1 MLRLEKLRLLS
12 VTHGAVREGNTSL
25 PLEVLKIFVN
35 KQQGQILVP
44 PSSEGGDDAE
54 QSNAASK
61 TTVSSDEVLTQKVV
75 SKGKVP
81 LSPT

>member
-1 MLRLEKLRLLS
+1 MNAGYE
-12 VTHGAVREGNTSL
+12 EIEE
-25 PLEVLKIFVN
+25 PLTGIFVN

-81 LSPT
+81 LSPTSKKKMEV